1 MMNQYEIMAEILRGG
16 YAQMSDG
23 EVKAAFIGQRS
34 SRSFSE

>member
-16 YAQMSDG
+16 ETCAPRRG
-23 EVKAAFIGQRS
+23 VRIRQRS